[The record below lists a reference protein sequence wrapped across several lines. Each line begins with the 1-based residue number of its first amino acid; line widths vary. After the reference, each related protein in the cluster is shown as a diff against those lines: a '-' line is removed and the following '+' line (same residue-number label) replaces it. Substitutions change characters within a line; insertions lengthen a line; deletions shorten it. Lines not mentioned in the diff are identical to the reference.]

1 MLRAEP
7 PSARSCGWLQGGY
20 PRPPLPRPPLA
31 AAGGTALAAR
41 GGLLAAADPA
51 TPARGASALRAS
63 AGAGPATS

>member
-1 MLRAEP
+1 
-7 PSARSCGWLQGGY
+7 
-20 PRPPLPRPPLA
+20 LPRPPLA